1 MRYLIKRNI
10 RRRGNSMRDPH
21 VESLRYRLKTSA
33 TTTYENPPAVKATR
47 NEFEYHLND
56 GVLTCHMREHYP
68 TVGEARRV
76 VGDFLHSWEIKTA
89 LELGRGEMRFQ
100 FEDSHVIDR
109 NPPPPGSPKI
119 VRVSGIAN
127 ITSNISGIL
136 HVTRRKYPDPPT
148 NFAVTPDVEILWQRY
163 EKYLDGKK
171 YLDGNKDLLSMAYAC
186 LTFVER
192 KADGI
197 RKAAAELYRIDY
209 DILDKLG
216 DLTSTKG
223 DAKTARKFPKKGNL
237 IPLSEKENKWIEAVI
252 KILIRRTGELANIQ
266 SAQTITMTDLPKI

>member
-1 MRYLIKRNI
+1 
-10 RRRGNSMRDPH
+10 MRDPH

-33 TTTYENPPAVKATR
+33 TTTYENPRAVKFIR
-47 NEFEYHLND
+47 DEFEYNLND
-56 GVLTCHMREHYP
+56 GILTCHMREHYP
-68 TVGEARRV
+68 AVREARRV
-76 VGDFLHSWEIKTA
+76 VDDFLHSWEIMVA
-89 LELGRGEMRFQ
+89 LDLEGGEMQFQ
-100 FEDSHVIDR
+100 FEDAHVIDR
-109 NPPPPGSPKI
+109 NPPPPGSSEF
-119 VRVSGIAN
+119 VHVSGSSGVKFTGSA
-127 ITSNISGIL
+127 ISELCI
-136 HVTRRKYPDPPT
+136 TRRKYPDPPT

-223 DAKTARKFPKKGNL
+223 DAKTARKFPKKGDL